1 MQAGS
6 LLPDLVLIGL
16 LAATLFHAIR
26 LERALGVLRRDRAVL
41 EQLISGFNAATHE
54 AQIGVERLRG
64 AADGAGRELAAQIE
78 RANGL
83 RQDLE
88 FLAQRGEAVADRM
101 EVGLRAA
108 RPSATQPAATQPAEN
123 ARSGEQPRS
132 TAERDLLRVLRAARA

>member
-26 LERALGVLRRDRAVL
+26 LERALGVLRRDRAML
-41 EQLISGFNAATHE
+41 EQLVSGFNSATHE
-54 AQIGVERLRG
+54 AQLGVERLRG
-64 AADGAGRELAAQIE
+64 AADGVGRELAAQIA
-78 RANGL
+78 RAGGL

-101 EVGLRAA
+101 EAGLRAA
-108 RPSATQPAATQPAEN
+108 RPAVVSSATQPADTP
-123 ARSGEQPRS
+123 RSGEQPRS
-132 TAERDLLRVLRAARA
+132 TAERELLRVLRAARA